1 MIKRLIDWFRK
12 ENDVSLDVPK
22 GEKAKFSL
30 KLKDLPIGELRFE
43 ENVWHFKYT
52 QAFID
57 KADEFYTIPGF
68 PNLEK
73 EYISS
78 FLWPF
83 FKVRI
88 PGIKQPA
95 IKEILE
101 KEDISEDE
109 VSLLKRFGLR
119 SIASPYILES

>member
-12 ENDVSLDVPK
+12 ENDVSLDAPI
-22 GEKAKFSL
+22 GAEAIFSL
-30 KLKDLPIGELRFE
+30 KLKDLTIGELRFE
-43 ENVWHFKYT
+43 ENVWHFKYSEE
-52 QAFID
+52 FKV
-57 KADEFYTIPGF
+57 KADEFYTITGF
-68 PNLEK
+68 PDLDK
-73 EYISS
+73 DYTSS